1 MPDSV
6 LETIPGPRA
15 KAVREPVSGVRGGIF
30 ILSNMREYGGAER
43 SITTILPHLAA
54 ALPVRIFAEQA
65 RHVADLEKL
74 AGPNLRVV
82 RCPRGISL
90 WSTGRAFALVLWH
103 FLREHPA
110 VILANGHKGATMLA
124 ALRWLVPWSRTRFAI
139 YVRDFGFFT
148 MPRLLR
154 HLPGATYFAPSQAV
168 FDHPQYRAWGL
179 DRARCEVVANGVEPA
194 TREPHESDPPYI
206 GCCARI
212 TPWKGIDYLIRA
224 FQRIAAAHPTV
235 RLHIYGEER
244 EAGYAASLRG
254 LAEELGVADRV
265 DFQSFVA
272 DPAEMYAGGSVFV
285 VPSLDQHP
293 GPETFCRVIIE
304 AWAYRKPVVAFATGG
319 PKYLIEDGVDGFL
332 VGEKNIAQLA
342 DRVLELL
349 GDPALRARMGGAGW
363 RRTQQEFEP
372 AAIARQLLDRI
383 FAV

>member
-1 MPDSV
+1 MNARPH
-6 LETIPGPRA
+6 
-15 KAVREPVSGVRGGIF
+15 KSGGGIF

-43 SITTILPHLAA
+43 SITTIVPHLAA
-54 ALPVRIFAEQA
+54 TLPVRIFAEQV
-65 RHVADLEKL
+65 RHVADLEAM

-110 VILANGHKGATMLA
+110 VILANGHKGAAMLA
-124 ALRWLVPWSRTRFAI
+124 ALRRLVPWSRTRFAVYI
-139 YVRDFGFFT
+139 RDFGYFT
-148 MPRLLR
+148 LPKLLR
-154 HLPGATYFAPSQAV
+154 HLNGATYFAPSQAV
-168 FDHPQYRAWGL
+168 FDHPQYVAWGL
-179 DRARCEVVANGVEPA
+179 NRAHCEVVANGVEPA

-224 FQRIAAAHPTV
+224 FALIAAAHPTV

-244 EAGYAASLRG
+244 EPGYAAELHR
-254 LAEELGVADRV
+254 LAEELGVAGRV

-285 VPSLDQHP
+285 IPSLSLHP

-304 AWAYRKPVVAFATGG
+304 AWAYRKPVVAFAVGG
-319 PKYLIEDGVDGFL
+319 PKYLIEEGVDGFL
-332 VGEKNIAQLA
+332 VEEKNIAQLA

-349 GDPALRARMGGAGW
+349 RDPALRARMGEAGW
-363 RRTQQEFEP
+363 RRTREEFEP
-372 AAIARQLLDRI
+372 AAVTRLLLERI
-383 FAV
+383 FSK

>member
-1 MPDSV
+1 MSEVAPA
-6 LETIPGPRA
+6 THRPTPGE
-15 KAVREPVSGVRGGIF
+15 AVRHSRGGLF

-54 ALPVRIFAEQA
+54 ALPVRIFAEQT
-65 RHVADLEKL
+65 RHVADLEQM

-103 FLREHPA
+103 FLRERPA
-110 VILANGHKGATMLA
+110 VLLANGHKGAAMLA
-124 ALRWLVPWSRTRFAI
+124 ALRRLAPWSRTRFAV
-139 YVRDFGFFT
+139 YVRDFGYFT
-148 MPRLLR
+148 MPKLLQ
-154 HLPGATYFAPSQAV
+154 HLNGATYFAPSQAV

-179 DRARCEVVANGVEPA
+179 GRAHCEVVANGVEPA

-224 FQRIAAAHPTV
+224 FQRIAQEHPTV

-244 EAGYAASLRG
+244 EADYIASLRR
-254 LAEELGVADRV
+254 LAEELGVAGRV

-285 VPSLDQHP
+285 VPSLNQHP

-304 AWAYRKPVVAFATGG
+304 AWAYRKPVVAFAVGG
-319 PKYLIEDGVDGFL
+319 PKYLIADGVDGFL
-332 VGEKNIAQLA
+332 VEEKDTGQLA

-349 GDPALRARMGGAGW
+349 RDPALRARMGAAGW
-363 RRTQQEFEP
+363 RRTQTEFEP
-372 AAIARQLLDRI
+372 AAIARQLLGRI
-383 FAV
+383 FAA